1 MKQVTRIIS
10 AALAVIL
17 MASVL
22 LCGCG
27 KKNQVVS
34 STRYTNYDLTEYVKL
49 CQYKGVE
56 VDPYPHQITEEMVQ
70 QQIQVALSNY
80 ATQEEKKD
88 AIQVGD
94 QVKIDFTGYM
104 DGETF
109 EGGSSKGYTLVIGSK
124 TFIEGFEEGL
134 VGAKAGDSVTL
145 DLHFPDPYSV
155 NPDLAGKPV
164 RFEVKVQ
171 NVYVQVLPAYTD
183 AFVKEHYGYE
193 TIAEFEAELR
203 QSMADQNEY
212 YKNYYH
218 LSQVW
223 EKLRAESEILSY
235 PEAEYKEIYD
245 QYVEPYTRAAA
256 NASMSFGDFL
266 ELSENMTESEFY
278 AAIDEKVKMA
288 MKDEMILYSLAAI
301 ENVYI
306 TQQEYDDSVKTYMEE
321 MGIKTEE
328 EFFAKYT
335 QDEVVQDI
343 LFEKL
348 FNFLLENLVVKNS
361 AE

>member
-1 MKQVTRIIS
+1 MKQATRIIS

-49 CQYKGVE
+49 CPYKGVE

-104 DGETF
+104 DGEPF

-245 QYVEPYTRAAA
+245 QYVDTYEQAAA
-256 NASMSFGDFL
+256 NANMTLGEFL
-266 ELSENMTESEFY
+266 ELSEEMTESEFY
-278 AAIDEKVKMA
+278 ASIDEKVKQA
-288 MKDEMILYSLAAI
+288 MKEELILYCLAENENISLTR
-301 ENVYI
+301 E
-306 TQQEYDDSVKTYMEE
+306 EYDAAVASYLVD
-321 MGIKTEE
+321 MGYATEE

-335 QDEVVQDI
+335 QDEVVQSV
-343 LFEKL
+343 LFDKL
-348 FNFLLENLVVKNS
+348 FDFILENVSYKPA